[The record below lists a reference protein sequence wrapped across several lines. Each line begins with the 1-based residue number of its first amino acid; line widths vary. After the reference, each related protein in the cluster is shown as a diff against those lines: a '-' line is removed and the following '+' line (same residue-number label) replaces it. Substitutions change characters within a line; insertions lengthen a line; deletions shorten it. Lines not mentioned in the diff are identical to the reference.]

1 MIYSAELSSSRTR
14 DQDVDL
20 KRADSRDRRIEIL
33 PDRVDDLEEERERR
47 SDGGE
52 EKVKAEE
59 KVGDVV
65 YLYLWDLGSES
76 TEI

>member
-1 MIYSAELSSSRTR
+1 M
-14 DQDVDL
+14 
-20 KRADSRDRRIEIL
+20 
-33 PDRVDDLEEERERR
+33 R

>member
-1 MIYSAELSSSRTR
+1 M
-14 DQDVDL
+14 
-20 KRADSRDRRIEIL
+20 KRIAIL
-33 PDRVDDLEEERERR
+33 PDRVEDLEEEKERR
-47 SDGGE
+47 NDRG
-52 EKVKAEE
+52 EE